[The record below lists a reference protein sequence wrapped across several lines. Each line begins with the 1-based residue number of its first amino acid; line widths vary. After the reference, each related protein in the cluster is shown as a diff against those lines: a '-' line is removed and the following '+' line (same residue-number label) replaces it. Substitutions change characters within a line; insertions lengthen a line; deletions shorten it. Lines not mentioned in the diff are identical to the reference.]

1 MSAAG
6 RSGTALGAPGA
17 GVADLLGSLQVV
29 DLAHEM
35 YRGMPVSPNHP
46 AFTMALQRRHG
57 DVVRPDGG
65 SSANELIVTGGHVG
79 THVDGLSHV
88 SHDGL
93 LHGGTP
99 VHDVQGN
106 DGFASHGIDEFRPMV
121 GRGVLLDVAA
131 LHELD
136 VLPPGYEV
144 TAEDLE
150 RAESATGTSVREGD
164 AVLVRSGWAV
174 HWPRPEFVG
183 TGQGAPGPGAAAA
196 RWLAERR
203 VRVVG
208 GETIAFEVVRPA
220 TGHSSLPAHRILLVE
235 SGINIIEVMD
245 LRALAATGA
254 REFGFVLAPLKI
266 RGATGSPVRPLALVG
281 GAAAE
286 VAR

>member
-1 MSAAG
+1 MATAAG
-6 RSGTALGAPGA
+6 PW
-17 GVADLLGSLQVV
+17 DLLGSMQVV

-46 AFTMALQRRHG
+46 SFSMALQRRHG

-79 THVDGLSHV
+79 THIDALSHV

-93 LHGGTP
+93 LHGGTAAQ
-99 VHDVQGN
+99 DVQGN
-106 DGFASHGIDEFRPMV
+106 DGFASHGIDAFAPMV

-131 LHELD
+131 VHGVD
-136 VLPPGYEV
+136 VLPPGHEV
-144 TAEDLE
+144 TVDDLE
-150 RAESATGTSVREGD
+150 AAQAATGTTVRAGD
-164 AVLVRSGWAV
+164 AVLIRTGWAV
-174 HWPRPEFVG
+174 HWPSPEFVG
-183 TGQGAPGPGAAAA
+183 TTVGAPGPGAAAA
-196 RWLAERR
+196 SWLAAHRI
-203 VRVVG
+203 RVVG

-254 REFGFVLAPLKI
+254 TVFGFVVAPLKI
-266 RGATGSPVRPLALVG
+266 RGGTGSPVRPLALV
-281 GAAAE
+281 AAPDGTG
-286 VAR
+286 R